1 MRGSVQ
7 SGGSAASRIRAMF
20 GAAAPHY
27 DRINRLTSF
36 GRDHH
41 WRVSVL
47 KELDLCPED
56 ALLDICCGTGD
67 LALLALKEGVECRGL
82 DFSPPML
89 EKALAK
95 EANQFEENRWICGD
109 ASHLPFADSS
119 FSAAACAFGLRN
131 TVDPQKVL
139 SESARVLKPRG
150 RMAILEFFPIPGKV
164 WGPLFRFYFHK
175 VLPHWAEIL
184 GAQKTAYQYL
194 PASVDQFPAPSVVED
209 WMRLAGFS
217 AIRSK
222 SFAGGVARLVVGSL
236 GKEK

>member
-56 ALLDICCGTGD
+56 VLLDICCGTGD
-67 LALLALKEGVECRGL
+67 LALLALQEGVECRGL

-95 EANQFEENRWICGD
+95 DANQFEGNRWICGD
-109 ASHLPFADSS
+109 ASRLPFADSS

-139 SESARVLKPRG
+139 ILMLFVELIYTEFLFLHELNVVYIHLKL
-150 RMAILEFFPIPGKV
+150 MN
-164 WGPLFRFYFHK
+164 
-175 VLPHWAEIL
+175 
-184 GAQKTAYQYL
+184 
-194 PASVDQFPAPSVVED
+194 
-209 WMRLAGFS
+209 
-217 AIRSK
+217 
-222 SFAGGVARLVVGSL
+222 
-236 GKEK
+236 